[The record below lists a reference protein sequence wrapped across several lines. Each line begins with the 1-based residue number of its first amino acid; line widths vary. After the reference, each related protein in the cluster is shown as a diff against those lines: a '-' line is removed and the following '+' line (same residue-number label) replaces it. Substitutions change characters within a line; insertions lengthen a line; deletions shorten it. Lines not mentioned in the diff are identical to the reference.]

1 MSTPRRPRRRGPRIG
16 PVGAGVLFLA
26 IIAVGLF
33 FGFTKRNPLAHR
45 YTVTAVVK
53 TSNMLGKNSPVRIAG
68 VNVGKVVGTGR
79 YRHSDY
85 AEIRMELTDEG
96 RPIRKDATIKIRPR
110 LFLEGNFYVDLQP
123 GTPDAPEMPDKGVIP
138 VSRTAVP
145 VQLDQVLA
153 TLQTDTR
160 KALQQT
166 VQGLGDGFGSTPTS
180 KEDESQDPRVQGV
193 TGGEALNRTLETSPA
208 ALRDGATVLES
219 LRGRNRGD
227 LSKAIEGLGDVTSA
241 LAEDEGALRGLVRN
255 FDTTVSATADN
266 ASSLTAAVR
275 GLATTATTAKSTFA
289 LLNTALPPTRAFAR
303 DTTEAMEELPATID
317 AARPWLRQAKPLL
330 SDAELG
336 GLLDDLQPTLTN
348 TARLT
353 SASRTWI
360 PKIGA
365 FSQCL
370 NKVFLP
376 TAKVKL
382 DDGPLS
388 AGVENYKEF
397 WYAMVGQAGE
407 GQTFDGNGFKLRLQ
421 TVGGAE
427 KLRTGRTTSALFSQS
442 LFGNVTQKP
451 TGTSPSFS
459 PDLPPIRTDVPCAK
473 NGVPDLNGPASV
485 GEADGANINSAS
497 PKLDEI
503 TPIPGTDR

>member
-1 MSTPRRPRRRGPRIG
+1 
-16 PVGAGVLFLA
+16 VLL
-26 IIAVGLF
+26 IVVLVVGLY

-53 TSNMLGKNSPVRIAG
+53 TSNLLGKNSPVRIAG
-68 VNVGKVVGTGR
+68 VNVGKVVGSGR

-85 AEIRMELTDEG
+85 AEIRMELNDDG
-96 RPIRKDATIKIRPR
+96 RPIRKDATLKIRPR

-123 GTPDAPEMPDKGVIP
+123 GTPDAPEMPNGGVIP

-166 VQGLGDGFGSTPTS
+166 IQGLGDGFGSTPTAE
-180 KEDESQDPRVQGV
+180 EDASQDPRVQGV
-193 TGGEALNRTLETSPA
+193 TGGQALNRTLESSPA
-208 ALRDGATVLES
+208 ALRDSATVLES
-219 LRGRNRGD
+219 LRGRQKGD

-241 LAEDEGALRGLVRN
+241 LAENEGSLRGLVRN
-255 FDTTVSATADN
+255 FDTTVTATADN
-266 ASSLTAAVR
+266 ASALTQAVR

-289 LLNTALPPTRAFAR
+289 LLNTALPATRTFAR
-303 DTTEAMEELPATID
+303 DTTAAMEELPATID
-317 AARPWLRQAKPLL
+317 AARPWLRQARPLL

-353 SASRTWI
+353 SASKTWI
-360 PKIGA
+360 PKLGA

-376 TAKVKL
+376 TAKIKV

-407 GQTFDGNGFKLRLQ
+407 GQVFDGNGSKLRLQ
-421 TVGGAE
+421 TVGGATT
-427 KLRTGRTTSALFSQS
+427 LRTDAASIGKQS
-442 LFGNVTQKP
+442 LFANVTSQP
-451 TGTSPSFS
+451 GATSPSFS
-459 PDLPPIRTDVPCAK
+459 PLLPQVRTDVACAK
-473 NGVPDLNGPASV
+473 NSIPDVNGPGAR
-485 GEADGANINSAS
+485 GPADGSNPKGSA
-497 PKLDEI
+497 PQLD
-503 TPIPGTDR
+503 TLQPIPGSDR